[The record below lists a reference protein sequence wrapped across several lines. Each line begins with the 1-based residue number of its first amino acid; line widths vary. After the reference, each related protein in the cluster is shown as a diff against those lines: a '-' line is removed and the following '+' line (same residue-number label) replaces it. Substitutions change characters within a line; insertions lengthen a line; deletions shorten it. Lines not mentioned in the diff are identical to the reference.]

1 VNAEHKADH
10 ACRNG
15 RTVVPSPDYQNIEV
29 EVEGDIAVVTLAS
42 QTGRGN
48 TSNGIGPELAEFFRL
63 TMLDRRAFEG
73 PYEDIRA
80 IVLRGKGNR
89 FCTGGDVD
97 AMRVQA
103 GSMVD
108 LRSNPQWVDRLPMER
123 FWERRV
129 HAFKCDIPVVAAV
142 KGHAIGMGMEI
153 ALMADIAIMSETAK
167 IGDPH
172 IRRGLT
178 SPGSAFPLIWCLGLA
193 RAKLMIMKG
202 QYLTGRE
209 AADVGLVSRAV
220 PAEDVISEAM
230 AEAQELAS
238 LPPLAIRWAKRSLN
252 AILMREL
259 TAFADMDAALEALT
273 MLSGDHAE
281 AVNAFLDKRE
291 HARYTRS

>member
-1 VNAEHKADH
+1 MADG
-10 ACRNG
+10 ADRNG

-29 EVEGDIAVVTLAS
+29 QVEHDVAVVTLAS
-42 QTGRGN
+42 KTGRGN
-48 TSNGIGPELAEFFRL
+48 PSNRIGPELAEFFRL
-63 TMLDRRAFEG
+63 TMLDRRAFGG

-80 IVLRGKGNR
+80 IVLRGRGNS

-97 AMRVQA
+97 AMRAQA

-108 LRSNPQWVDRLPMER
+108 LRSNPRWVDRLPMER
-123 FWERRV
+123 FWELRS
-129 HAFKCDIPVVAAV
+129 AALKCDIPVVAAV
-142 KGHAIGMGMEI
+142 NGHAIGAGMEF
-153 ALMADIAIMSETAK
+153 ALLADIAIMSETAK

-178 SPGSAFPLIWCLGLA
+178 SPGMAFLLSWYVGIP
-193 RAKLMIMKG
+193 RAKSMIMKS

-209 AADVGLVSRAV
+209 AADMGLVSRSV
-220 PAEDVISEAM
+220 PAEDVIKEAM
-230 AEAQELAS
+230 TEAQELAS

-259 TAFADMDAALEALT
+259 AAFADQDAALEALT
-273 MLSGDHAE
+273 MLSSDHAE
-281 AVNAFLDKRE
+281 AVSAFLDKRQ

>member
-1 VNAEHKADH
+1 MADG
-10 ACRNG
+10 ANRNS

-29 EVEGDIAVVTLAS
+29 QVEGDIAVVTLAS

-48 TSNGIGPELAEFFRL
+48 PSNKIGPELAEFFRL

-80 IVLRGKGNR
+80 IVLRGRGNS

-108 LRSNPQWVDRLPMER
+108 LRSNPRWVDRLPMER
-123 FWERRV
+123 FWELRS
-129 HAFKCDIPVVAAV
+129 AALKCDIPVVAAV
-142 KGHAIGMGMEI
+142 NGHAIGAGMEF
-153 ALMADIAIMSETAK
+153 ALLADIAIISETAK

-178 SPGSAFPLIWCLGLA
+178 SPGMAFLLSWYVGIP
-193 RAKLMIMKG
+193 RAKSMIMKS
-202 QYLTGRE
+202 QYITGRE
-209 AADVGLVSRAV
+209 AADIGLVSRAV
-220 PAEDVISEAM
+220 PAEDVIKEAM

-238 LPPLAIRWAKRSLN
+238 MPPLAIGWAKRSLN

-259 TAFADMDAALEALT
+259 TAFADQDAALEALT
-273 MLSGDHAE
+273 MLSSDHAE

-291 HARYTRS
+291 HGRYTRS

>member
-1 VNAEHKADH
+1 MNAEDKADH

-29 EVEGDIAVVTLAS
+29 QVEGDIAVVTLAS

-48 TSNGIGPELAEFFRL
+48 PSNGIGPELAEFFRL

-209 AADVGLVSRAV
+209 AADAGLVSRAV

-273 MLSGDHAE
+273 MLSSDHAE

>member
-1 VNAEHKADH
+1 MNAEHKADH

-48 TSNGIGPELAEFFRL
+48 TSNGIGPELAEFLRL

-123 FWERRV
+123 SWERRV

-142 KGHAIGMGMEI
+142 NGHAIGAGLSF
-153 ALMADIAIMSETAK
+153 ALLADIAIMSETAK

-273 MLSGDHAE
+273 MLSSDHAE

>member
-1 VNAEHKADH
+1 MADH
-10 ACRNG
+10 AGRNG

-29 EVEGDIAVVTLAS
+29 QVEGDIAVVTLAS

-73 PYEDIRA
+73 PYENIRA

-252 AILMREL
+252 AILMRGL

-273 MLSGDHAE
+273 MLSSDHAE

>member
-1 VNAEHKADH
+1 MNAEGKADH
-10 ACRNG
+10 AGRNG
-15 RTVVPSPDYQNIEV
+15 RTVVPIPDYQNIEV
-29 EVEGDIAVVTLAS
+29 QVEGDIAVVTLAS

-48 TSNGIGPELAEFFRL
+48 PSNRIGPELAEFFRL

-80 IVLRGKGNR
+80 IVLRGRGNR

-108 LRSNPQWVDRLPMER
+108 LRSNPRWVDRLPMER

-142 KGHAIGMGMEI
+142 NGHAIGMGMEI

-178 SPGSAFPLIWCLGLA
+178 SPGSAFFLIWCLGLA

-209 AADVGLVSRAV
+209 AADIGLVSRAV

-273 MLSGDHAE
+273 MLSSDHAE
-281 AVNAFLDKRE
+281 AVNAFLEKRE